1 MHMGPGNM
9 APIRIDPHTLVRYW
23 LISPFTCA
31 VLAALILAAFW
42 YFQAASDATELNG
55 PWPTHRTVA
64 FVGGLIA
71 VELALQS
78 SVAMLPY
85 ISFPMHVV
93 QKLLLVT
100 VAPPLLVLGG
110 PLALALETSSQ
121 TTTLRLLG
129 VLRAAPVRA
138 VTQPVAT
145 FLLLYAGLLAYFLTP
160 ALGDSMHHVWL
171 LDLVN
176 LGFLA
181 AGLLF
186 WSAMIGAET
195 SPGRKLLILGGA
207 GVVQSVLGVA
217 LVTKATPVAPIYTH
231 AGTVTGGATLW
242 AVTTAATLTAMIVVY
257 TAWSRTSGFLE
268 ADDDPQSP
276 DAAGFRLSQPG

>member
-42 YFQAASDATELNG
+42 YYQAASDATEMDG
-55 PWPTHRTVA
+55 PWPAHRTVA
-64 FVGGLIA
+64 FGAGLVA

-85 ISFPMHVV
+85 ISFPMHVI
-93 QKLLLVT
+93 QKLLLIA
-100 VAPPLLVLGG
+100 VAPPLLVLGA

-129 VLRAAPVRA
+129 VLRSAPVRT

-145 FLLLYAGLLAYFLTP
+145 FVLLYAGLLAYFLTP
-160 ALGDSMHHVWL
+160 ALGASMRHVWL
-171 LDLVN
+171 LNLIN

-186 WSAMIGAET
+186 WSAIIGTET
-195 SPGRKLLILGGA
+195 SPGRKLVILGGA
-207 GVVQSVLGVA
+207 GVLQSVLGVA
-217 LVTKATPVAPIYTH
+217 LVTRTTPVAPIYTH

-242 AVTTAATLTAMIVVY
+242 AVTTVVTLAAMVVVY
-257 TAWSRTSGFLE
+257 TDWSRTSGLLD
-268 ADDDPQSP
+268 ADDDAQSP